1 MCSSASRDKIQKL
14 VEVVRKALH
23 PGCKVLVFIRTK
35 RQTEYV
41 ASKLLAANLPAE
53 TLHSDKVCAPTCTMR
68 SRCGVRVANV
78 LLIGRKTCRI
88 SVRATK

>member
-1 MCSSASRDKIQKL
+1 M
-14 VEVVRKALH
+14 RKALH

-68 SRCGVRVANV
+68 SRCGVRVVNV
-78 LLIGRKTCRI
+78 LLIGCKTCRI

>member
-1 MCSSASRDKIQKL
+1 M
-14 VEVVRKALH
+14 RKALH

-53 TLHSDKVCAPTCTMR
+53 TLHADKVCAPTCTMR
-68 SRCGVRVANV
+68 SRCGVRVVNV

-88 SVRATK
+88 SVRATT